1 MWFTDGAIRLTQ
13 FHCALTQHTQPETPN
28 LILPLDAP
36 KCHYDQ
42 TCLNQRPCFDGTG
55 TAPCELTERSTVVWV
70 EKEPATSL
78 ATSGPF
84 NGHKTQSFTA
94 GKTIHHLQQTYR
106 AWTNSISHPSKLQ
119 FQPVILRPKK
129 YFVDS
134 WCMSLVHRSHPA
146 QAAAIQVSLQEAA
159 GQPGWARDGGLQLAE
174 EAVGDLFWRLKIK
187 TLWYERFNQ
196 LGLPDPYIEKYCG
209 ETGMYVQPFWR
220 KLPMSI
226 QEKVDFSH
234 LSPRQRRH

>member
-36 KCHYDQ
+36 KCHYNQ

-119 FQPVILRPKK
+119 FQPVILRPNKIFRR
-129 YFVDS
+129 FVVHEFGPSEPSSSGCGDP
-134 WCMSLVHRSHPA
+134 SLAPGSSR
-146 QAAAIQVSLQEAA
+146 AA
-159 GQPGWARDGGLQLAE
+159 
-174 EAVGDLFWRLKIK
+174 RL
-187 TLWYERFNQ
+187 
-196 LGLPDPYIEKYCG
+196 G
-209 ETGMYVQPFWR
+209 
-220 KLPMSI
+220 S
-226 QEKVDFSH
+226 
-234 LSPRQRRH
+234 